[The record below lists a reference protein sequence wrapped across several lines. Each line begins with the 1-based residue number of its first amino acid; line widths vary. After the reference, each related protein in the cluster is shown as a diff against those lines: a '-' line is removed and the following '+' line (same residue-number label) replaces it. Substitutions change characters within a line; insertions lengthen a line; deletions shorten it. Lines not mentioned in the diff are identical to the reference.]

1 MRRTKIVCTIGPAS
15 EQPEILHQM
24 IKSGMDVARLN
35 FSHGLHSEH
44 RGRIETIRRVA
55 AEMGRQVAIML
66 DTKGPEIRTGLLKG
80 GEIKL
85 VEGGRFTLTTR
96 EIEGNQ
102 EIVSI
107 SWTQLAAEV
116 KPGQTVLIDD
126 GLIVLKVT
134 GVEGTEISCQ
144 IITGGVLRNRKGVH
158 VPGVRVNLPALMP
171 KDIEDIR
178 FGIANKVDFIA
189 ASFVR
194 RADDVLEIRRLL
206 EENRAD
212 IDIIAKI
219 ENDEG
224 VETLEEILRVADGI
238 MVARGDLGVDLPAE
252 EVPLIQK
259 QIIARCNQA
268 GKPVITATQMLDSMI
283 RNPRPTRAEASDV
296 ANAIFDGTDAIMLSG
311 ETAVGKYPVEA
322 VQTMARIAQR
332 AEEALDYGG
341 ILRAKGDNAGATITD
356 AISHATCTTAMG
368 LGATAIISSSKS
380 GYTARMVSKY
390 RPGCPIIA
398 ATPKEEVL
406 RRLSIVWGVIPIQVR
421 ETTGTDQM
429 IEEATKKSLKA
440 GLIKCGD
447 LVVIT
452 AGVPVGVPGTTN
464 LIKVHIV
471 GEVIVQGT
479 GIGNRAITG
488 KVKVINQPG
497 TEGLMVEDGDIL
509 VAVSTDCDLV
519 PAMERAG
526 AVITEE
532 GGLTSHA
539 AIVGLNLGVP
549 VVVGVPDATKR
560 LKDGEIVTV
569 DGARGLV
576 YRGTTK
582 VL

>member
-1 MRRTKIVCTIGPAS
+1 
-15 EQPEILHQM
+15 
-24 IKSGMDVARLN
+24 
-35 FSHGLHSEH
+35 
-44 RGRIETIRRVA
+44 
-55 AEMGRQVAIML
+55 
-66 DTKGPEIRTGLLKG
+66 
-80 GEIKL
+80 
-85 VEGGRFTLTTR
+85 
-96 EIEGNQ
+96 
-102 EIVSI
+102 
-107 SWTQLAAEV
+107 
-116 KPGQTVLIDD
+116 
-126 GLIVLKVT
+126 
-134 GVEGTEISCQ
+134 
-144 IITGGVLRNRKGVH
+144 
-158 VPGVRVNLPALMP
+158 
-171 KDIEDIR
+171 
-178 FGIANKVDFIA
+178 
-189 ASFVR
+189 
-194 RADDVLEIRRLL
+194 
-206 EENRAD
+206 
-212 IDIIAKI
+212 
-219 ENDEG
+219 
-224 VETLEEILRVADGI
+224 
-238 MVARGDLGVDLPAE
+238 
-252 EVPLIQK
+252 
-259 QIIARCNQA
+259 
-268 GKPVITATQMLDSMI
+268 
-283 RNPRPTRAEASDV
+283 
-296 ANAIFDGTDAIMLSG
+296 
-311 ETAVGKYPVEA
+311 
-322 VQTMARIAQR
+322 
-332 AEEALDYGG
+332 
-341 ILRAKGDNAGATITD
+341 
-356 AISHATCTTAMG
+356 
-368 LGATAIISSSKS
+368 
-380 GYTARMVSKY
+380 MVSKY

-569 DGARGLV
+569 DSARGLV